1 MMLMRTEEEEE
12 EKRTV
17 VKQKHQMSMFDMHVI
32 VDFSRR

>member
-1 MMLMRTEEEEE
+1 MMLMRTEEEE